1 MVGWC
6 SMGTFNDPWKM
17 WNNVRLPNIKPRL
30 PWRLYLAAGWR
41 SGPIELDQNHLGAH
55 LPCAGSPW
63 DGQDLM
69 NMWRK
74 KKRSKHEESVIFW
87 AIIIIIIII
96 IIILVIIIIIII
108 IIIITYHIIS
118 YHIIF
123 FFIFLSTSTAVFSQL
138 VVSARPRSPAKEP
151 PPTWKRSKAQAT
163 WAEANHT
170 RMLRE
175 SLSISSTESMHTHVL
190 RFLAISI
197 YLHCFCPQLD
207 PRIRSVAGELS

>member
-1 MVGWC
+1 
-6 SMGTFNDPWKM
+6 M

-41 SGPIELDQNHLGAH
+41 SCPIELDQNHLGAH
-55 LPCAGSPW
+55 LGPCAGSPW
-63 DGQDLM
+63 DRQDLM

-74 KKRSKHEESVIFW
+74 KKRSKHEESVIFL
-87 AIIIIIIII
+87 A
-96 IIILVIIIIIII
+96 III

-123 FFIFLSTSTAVFSQL
+123 FFFIFFSTSSAVFSQL

-170 RMLRE
+170 WMLRE